1 MQIAIVG
8 YGKMGKLITVLA
20 EEKGY
25 DIVLKTNSN
34 LPFEKCNLKD
44 VDVAI
49 DFSTPETA
57 FNNISHAIK
66 NNIPIISGTTGWLE
80 KLEEIKKLCTKYNG
94 AFLYASNFS
103 IGVNMFFKINTEL
116 AKLMQNKNYK
126 TSISETHHLEKLDKP
141 SGTAKTLSED
151 IHKEL
156 KITPNIISHR
166 IEKKIGTHEIMYE
179 SAIDNIKI
187 VHEAK
192 SRDGFALGALKAA
205 EWIRNKNGIFSMQD
219 VLSLSLIHI

>member
-8 YGKMGKLITVLA
+8 YGKMGKLITVIA

-116 AKLMQNKNYK
+116 AKLMQDKNYK

-219 VLSLSLIHI
+219 VLSI

>member
-1 MQIAIVG
+1 
-8 YGKMGKLITVLA
+8 MGKLITVLA

-205 EWIRNKNGIFSMQD
+205 EWIRNKKGIFSMQD
-219 VLSLSLIHI
+219 VLS

>member
-219 VLSLSLIHI
+219 ILSI

>member
-1 MQIAIVG
+1 
-8 YGKMGKLITVLA
+8 MGKLITILA

-25 DIVLKTNSN
+25 DIVLKTNSD

-80 KLEEIKKLCTKYNG
+80 KLEEIIKLCTKCNG

-103 IGVNMFFKINTEL
+103 VGVNMFFKINTEL
-116 AKLMQNKNYK
+116 AKLMQDKNYK

-151 IHKEL
+151 IHKQL

-166 IEKKIGTHEIMYE
+166 IEKKIGSHEIMYE
-179 SAIDNIKI
+179 SEIDNIKI

-205 EWIRNKNGIFSMQD
+205 EWIRNKKGIFSMQD
-219 VLSLSLIHI
+219 VLSI

>member
-116 AKLMQNKNYK
+116 AKLMQDKNYK

-179 SAIDNIKI
+179 SEIDNIKI

-192 SRDGFALGALKAA
+192 NRDGFALGALKAA
-205 EWIRNKNGIFSMQD
+205 EWIRNKKGIFSMQD
-219 VLSLSLIHI
+219 VLSI

>member
-25 DIVLKTNSN
+25 DIILKTNSN

-192 SRDGFALGALKAA
+192 SRDGFAIGALKAA

-219 VLSLSLIHI
+219 VLRI

>member
-116 AKLMQNKNYK
+116 AKLMQDKNYK

-151 IHKEL
+151 MHKEL

-166 IEKKIGTHEIMYE
+166 IEKKIGTHEIIYE

-205 EWIRNKNGIFSMQD
+205 EWIRNKKGIFSMQD
-219 VLSLSLIHI
+219 VLSI

>member
-1 MQIAIVG
+1 MQIAIIG
-8 YGKMGKLITVLA
+8 YGKMGKLITILA

-25 DIVLKTNSN
+25 DIVFKTNSN

-116 AKLMQNKNYK
+116 AKLMQDKNYK

-141 SGTAKTLSED
+141 SGTAKTLSKD
-151 IHKEL
+151 IHKQL

-179 SAIDNIKI
+179 SKIDNIKI

-219 VLSLSLIHI
+219 VLSI

>member
-20 EEKGY
+20 KEKGY

-44 VDVAI
+44 IDVAI

-116 AKLMQNKNYK
+116 AKLMQEKNYK

-166 IEKKIGTHEIMYE
+166 IEKQIGTHEIIYE

-219 VLSLSLIHI
+219 VLSI

>member
-44 VDVAI
+44 IDVAI

-116 AKLMQNKNYK
+116 AKLMQDKNYK

-151 IHKEL
+151 IHKQL

-166 IEKKIGTHEIMYE
+166 TENKIGTHEIKYE
-179 SAIDNIKI
+179 SEIDSIKI

-192 SRDGFALGALKAA
+192 TRDGFAYGALLAA
-205 EWIRNKNGIFSMQD
+205 EWIRNKKGIFSMQD
-219 VLSLSLIHI
+219 VLSL

>member
-44 VDVAI
+44 VDIAI

-116 AKLMQNKNYK
+116 AKLMQDKNYK

-219 VLSLSLIHI
+219 VLSI

>member
-1 MQIAIVG
+1 MQIAIIG
-8 YGKMGKLITVLA
+8 YGKMGKLITILA

-126 TSISETHHLEKLDKP
+126 ISISETHHLEKLDKP

-219 VLSLSLIHI
+219 VLSI

>member
-1 MQIAIVG
+1 
-8 YGKMGKLITVLA
+8 MGKLITVLA

-116 AKLMQNKNYK
+116 AKLMQDKNYK

-219 VLSLSLIHI
+219 VLSK

>member
-1 MQIAIVG
+1 
-8 YGKMGKLITVLA
+8 MGKLITVLA

-205 EWIRNKNGIFSMQD
+205 EWIRNKKGIFSMQD
-219 VLSLSLIHI
+219 VLSI

>member
-1 MQIAIVG
+1 
-8 YGKMGKLITVLA
+8 
-20 EEKGY
+20 
-25 DIVLKTNSN
+25 
-34 LPFEKCNLKD
+34 
-44 VDVAI
+44 
-49 DFSTPETA
+49 
-57 FNNISHAIK
+57 
-66 NNIPIISGTTGWLE
+66 
-80 KLEEIKKLCTKYNG
+80 
-94 AFLYASNFS
+94 
-103 IGVNMFFKINTEL
+103 MFFKINTEL

-179 SAIDNIKI
+179 STIDNIKI

-205 EWIRNKNGIFSMQD
+205 EWIRNKKGIFSMQD
-219 VLSLSLIHI
+219 VLSI

>member
-1 MQIAIVG
+1 MQIAIIG

-116 AKLMQNKNYK
+116 AKLMQDKNYK

-166 IEKKIGTHEIMYE
+166 IEKQIGTHEIIYE

-205 EWIRNKNGIFSMQD
+205 EWIRNKKGIFSMQD
-219 VLSLSLIHI
+219 VLSI

>member
-1 MQIAIVG
+1 MQIGIVG

-205 EWIRNKNGIFSMQD
+205 EWIRNKKGIFSMQD
-219 VLSLSLIHI
+219 VLSI

>member
-1 MQIAIVG
+1 
-8 YGKMGKLITVLA
+8 MGKLITVLA

-116 AKLMQNKNYK
+116 AKLMQDKNYK

-179 SAIDNIKI
+179 SAIDNIRI

-205 EWIRNKNGIFSMQD
+205 EWIRNKKGIFSMQD
-219 VLSLSLIHI
+219 VLSI

>member
-116 AKLMQNKNYK
+116 AKLMQDKNYK

-219 VLSLSLIHI
+219 VLRI

>member
-8 YGKMGKLITVLA
+8 YGKMGKLIANLA

-94 AFLYASNFS
+94 AFLHASNFS

-116 AKLMQNKNYK
+116 AKLMQDKNYK

-205 EWIRNKNGIFSMQD
+205 EWIRNKKGIFSMQD
-219 VLSLSLIHI
+219 VLSI

>member
-116 AKLMQNKNYK
+116 AKLMQDKNYK

-205 EWIRNKNGIFSMQD
+205 KWIRNKKGIFSMQD
-219 VLSLSLIHI
+219 VLSI

>member
-1 MQIAIVG
+1 MQIAIIG
-8 YGKMGKLITVLA
+8 YGKMGKLITILA

-103 IGVNMFFKINTEL
+103 IGVNMFLKINTEL
-116 AKLMQNKNYK
+116 AKLMQDKNYK

-219 VLSLSLIHI
+219 VLSI

>member
-116 AKLMQNKNYK
+116 AKLMQDKNYK

-205 EWIRNKNGIFSMQD
+205 EWIRNKKGVFSMQD
-219 VLSLSLIHI
+219 VLSI

>member
-103 IGVNMFFKINTEL
+103 IGVNIFFKINTEL
-116 AKLMQNKNYK
+116 AKLMQDKNYK

-219 VLSLSLIHI
+219 VLSI

>member
-1 MQIAIVG
+1 MQIAIIG
-8 YGKMGKLITVLA
+8 YGKMGKLITILA

-179 SAIDNIKI
+179 SVIDNIKI

-219 VLSLSLIHI
+219 VLSI

>member
-1 MQIAIVG
+1 
-8 YGKMGKLITVLA
+8 MGKLITVLA

-103 IGVNMFFKINTEL
+103 IGVNMFFKINIEL
-116 AKLMQNKNYK
+116 AKLMQDKNYK
-126 TSISETHHLEKLDKP
+126 ISISETHHLEKLDKP

-205 EWIRNKNGIFSMQD
+205 EWIRNKKGIFSMQD
-219 VLSLSLIHI
+219 VLSI

>member
-116 AKLMQNKNYK
+116 AKLMQDKNYK

-166 IEKKIGTHEIMYE
+166 IEKKIGTHEIIYE
-179 SAIDNIKI
+179 SATDNIKI

-205 EWIRNKNGIFSMQD
+205 EWIRNKKGIFSMQD
-219 VLSLSLIHI
+219 VLS

>member
-80 KLEEIKKLCTKYNG
+80 KLEEIKKLCTKHNG

-116 AKLMQNKNYK
+116 AKLMQDKNYK

-205 EWIRNKNGIFSMQD
+205 EWIKNKKGIFSMQD
-219 VLSLSLIHI
+219 VLSI

>member
-1 MQIAIVG
+1 
-8 YGKMGKLITVLA
+8 MGKLITVLA

-80 KLEEIKKLCTKYNG
+80 KLEEIKKLSTKYNG

-116 AKLMQNKNYK
+116 AKLMQDKNYK
-126 TSISETHHLEKLDKP
+126 TSISETHHLEKLDQP

-179 SAIDNIKI
+179 SAIDNIRI

-205 EWIRNKNGIFSMQD
+205 EWIRNKKGIFSMQD
-219 VLSLSLIHI
+219 VLSI

>member
-94 AFLYASNFS
+94 TFLYASNFS

-116 AKLMQNKNYK
+116 AKLMQDKNYK

-179 SAIDNIKI
+179 SVIDNIKI

-205 EWIRNKNGIFSMQD
+205 EWIRNKKGIFSMQD
-219 VLSLSLIHI
+219 VLSI

>member
-1 MQIAIVG
+1 MQIAIIG
-8 YGKMGKLITVLA
+8 YGKMGKLIAVLA

-116 AKLMQNKNYK
+116 AKLMQDKNYK

-156 KITPNIISHR
+156 NITPNIISHR
-166 IEKKIGTHEIMYE
+166 IEKQIGTHEIMYE
-179 SAIDNIKI
+179 SEIDNIKI

-205 EWIRNKNGIFSMQD
+205 EWIRNKKGIFSMQD
-219 VLSLSLIHI
+219 VLSI

>member
-1 MQIAIVG
+1 MQIAIIG
-8 YGKMGKLITVLA
+8 YGKMGKLITILA
-20 EEKGY
+20 EKKGY

-219 VLSLSLIHI
+219 VLSI

>member
-1 MQIAIVG
+1 
-8 YGKMGKLITVLA
+8 MGKLITVLA

-80 KLEEIKKLCTKYNG
+80 KLEEIKKLCTKHNG

-141 SGTAKTLSED
+141 SGTAKTISED

-205 EWIRNKNGIFSMQD
+205 EWIRNKKGIFSMHN
-219 VLSLSLIHI
+219 VLS

>member
-116 AKLMQNKNYK
+116 AKLMQDKNYK

-179 SAIDNIKI
+179 SAIDNIRI

-205 EWIRNKNGIFSMQD
+205 EWIRNKKGIFSMQD
-219 VLSLSLIHI
+219 VLSI

>member
-20 EEKGY
+20 EEKSY

-80 KLEEIKKLCTKYNG
+80 KLEEIKKLCTKHNG

-103 IGVNMFFKINTEL
+103 IGVNMFLKINTEL
-116 AKLMQNKNYK
+116 AKLMQDKNYK

-205 EWIRNKNGIFSMQD
+205 EWIRNKKGIFSMQD
-219 VLSLSLIHI
+219 VLS

>member
-103 IGVNMFFKINTEL
+103 IGVNMFLKINTEL

-179 SAIDNIKI
+179 SVIDNIKI

-205 EWIRNKNGIFSMQD
+205 EWIRNKKGIFSMQD
-219 VLSLSLIHI
+219 VLSI

>member
-1 MQIAIVG
+1 MQIAIIG
-8 YGKMGKLITVLA
+8 YGKMGKLIAVLA

-44 VDVAI
+44 IDVAI

-179 SAIDNIKI
+179 SVIDNIKI

-205 EWIRNKNGIFSMQD
+205 EWIRNKKGIFSMQD
-219 VLSLSLIHI
+219 VLSI

>member
-1 MQIAIVG
+1 
-8 YGKMGKLITVLA
+8 MGKLIAVLA

-116 AKLMQNKNYK
+116 AKLMQDKNYK

-179 SAIDNIKI
+179 SEIDNIKI

-219 VLSLSLIHI
+219 VLSI

>member
-116 AKLMQNKNYK
+116 AKLMQDKNYK

-166 IEKKIGTHEIMYE
+166 IEKQIGTHEIIYE

-205 EWIRNKNGIFSMQD
+205 EWIRNKKGIFSMQD
-219 VLSLSLIHI
+219 VLSI